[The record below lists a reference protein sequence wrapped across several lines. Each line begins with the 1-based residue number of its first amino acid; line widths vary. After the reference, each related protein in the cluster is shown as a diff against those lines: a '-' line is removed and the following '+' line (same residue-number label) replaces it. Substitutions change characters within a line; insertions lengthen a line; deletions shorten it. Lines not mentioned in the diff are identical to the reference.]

1 MDTPRVPGVGESGWD
16 RAQIHG
22 ALPARRDG
30 GSRGWAIHA
39 DGGLHPMT
47 IEIPE
52 LALVILIGPSGSG
65 KSTFAR
71 KHFKP
76 TEIITSDLCRAL
88 VADDENAQDAT
99 PAAFEVLHLI
109 ASKRLEGGRLTV
121 IDATNVQ
128 PESRKS
134 LVELAKKYYC
144 LVVGIV
150 FDVPERV
157 IFDRNKQRPVRT
169 VRQG

>member
-1 MDTPRVPGVGESGWD
+1 MDTPGVPGGGESGWGGPSI
-16 RAQIHG
+16 RG
-22 ALPARRDG
+22 AVLARRDG
-30 GSRGWAIHA
+30 GSRGRATHA
-39 DGGLHPMT
+39 DGGVHPMT

-109 ASKRLEGGRLTV
+109 ASKRLEGGRPTV
-121 IDATNVQ
+121 NEAH
-128 PESRKS
+128 K
-134 LVELAKKYYC
+134 A
-144 LVVGIV
+144 
-150 FDVPERV
+150 
-157 IFDRNKQRPVRT
+157 
-169 VRQG
+169 

>member
-1 MDTPRVPGVGESGWD
+1 MDTPRVSGVGESG
-16 RAQIHG
+16 RGGAQIHG
-22 ALPARRDG
+22 AVLARWDRGPRGRATHPDG
-30 GSRGWAIHA
+30 GI
-39 DGGLHPMT
+39 HPMT
-47 IEIPE
+47 IDIPE
-52 LALVILIGPSGSG
+52 LALVVLIGPSGSG

-99 PAAFEVLHLI
+99 PAAFEVLNPI
-109 ASKRLEGGRLTV
+109 ASKRAESGRLTA

-134 LVELAKKYYC
+134 LVELAKTYYC
-144 LVVGIV
+144 LVVDID
-150 FDVPERV
+150 FDVPER
-157 IFDRNKQRPVRT
+157 
-169 VRQG
+169 

>member
-1 MDTPRVPGVGESGWD
+1 GR
-16 RAQIHG
+16 
-22 ALPARRDG
+22 
-30 GSRGWAIHA
+30 
-39 DGGLHPMT
+39 
-47 IEIPE
+47 
-52 LALVILIGPSGSG
+52 SGSG

-71 KHFKP
+71 NHCKP
-76 TEIITSDLCRAL
+76 IEIIPSDLCRAL

-99 PAAFEVLHLI
+99 PSAFEVLQMI

-157 IFDRNKQRPVRT
+157 MIERNR
-169 VRQG
+169 

>member
-1 MDTPRVPGVGESGWD
+1 
-16 RAQIHG
+16 
-22 ALPARRDG
+22 
-30 GSRGWAIHA
+30 
-39 DGGLHPMT
+39 
-47 IEIPE
+47 
-52 LALVILIGPSGSG
+52 SG

-99 PAAFEVLHLI
+99 AAAFEVLHLI

-157 IFDRNKQRPVRT
+157 MIDRNKQRTDRI
-169 VRQG
+169 VRQDVIHRQRDQMRRSQRFLKREGFRYVFTLESVDIVNEVFVERNPLWVNRLVMSGTVNID